1 MIGCQ
6 AFSKSFF
13 EVVDQLLAVKWSYLR
28 HTSELKICG
37 TCNTWRWGG
46 CHFHSLRISCDVVT
60 HGCQKAITRCLKA
73 SLFLFLFF
81 FFIFV
86 VFSLFCG
93 WTMTRCTMH
102 FPTGCFLQLTQP
114 RCSSKCRMRTTTHP
128 SSPGSS
134 TLAAW
139 PKTPRSSALCSR

>member
-6 AFSKSFF
+6 AFSKSSF
-13 EVVDQLLAVKWSYLR
+13 EVVDSCWPRNDRICVTLLS
-28 HTSELKICG
+28 LKYAG
-37 TCNTWRWGG
+37 RVTLGAG
-46 CHFHSLRISCDVVT
+46 EDVTFTV
-60 HGCQKAITRCLKA
+60 CA
-73 SLFLFLFF
+73 SLVMLSPTGAKKQSPDAWKHHYFLFLCI
-81 FFIFV
+81 FIFV
-86 VFSLFCG
+86 VFSSLCG

-134 TLAAW
+134 TSAAW